1 MHPADGR
8 VVSNFIM
15 QALQGEPITIYGDGS
30 QTRSFCFVEDMVE
43 AFIRLMATDDSVTG
57 PVNLGNPGE
66 FTIKELAERVVK
78 KTGSRSEI
86 VYRDIPQDDPKQR
99 CPDITKA
106 RQLLDWQPT
115 IMLDQGLGWTID
127 YFSNLIAE
135 RKLA

>member
-1 MHPADGR
+1 
-8 VVSNFIM
+8 
-15 QALQGEPITIYGDGS
+15 
-30 QTRSFCFVEDMVE
+30 
-43 AFIRLMATDDSVTG
+43 
-57 PVNLGNPGE
+57 
-66 FTIKELAERVVK
+66 VVK